1 MSKLWTFGDSFTAGN
16 GCLEDE
22 IFTVN
27 YKKDQDDSIWPKIV
41 SDKLG
46 LELKNKGTG
55 LFSNDKILD
64 SMVEYY
70 RLVEAGDVVII
81 GSTFYSRFDVPYN
94 GRLITLS
101 PTNLPE
107 DGSDLLNK
115 MIVLMDSD
123 LLKQRHTSRVDFFK
137 GLFKQKGAACIVWEV
152 DTQWMQYESIKDASN
167 EAIYDLHWSFNGHRD
182 FANYILNKLN
192 YEKTKHIM

>member
-1 MSKLWTFGDSFTAGN
+1 
-16 GCLEDE
+16 
-22 IFTVN
+22 
-27 YKKDQDDSIWPKIV
+27 
-41 SDKLG
+41 
-46 LELKNKGTG
+46 
-55 LFSNDKILD
+55 
-64 SMVEYY
+64 MVEYY